1 MNPRIKMEKA
11 IGMSYGNI
19 GGLVVQ
25 KQGQI
30 IYENYY
36 KQYSR
41 ASYFH
46 LFSVTKSI
54 VSLLIG
60 IAIDEGLIESIDQ
73 KVLDF
78 FPDYIVRK
86 GEKTIQEVT
95 LRHLLTMTAPYRQK
109 KDDYNAFFSSK
120 DWVKASLDELGG
132 RDKIGDF
139 RYAPLIGP
147 DILSGILVKVTGES
161 VLEFA
166 NKKLFEPLG
175 IKVNETIQFESEK
188 AQLDWYKEDKKS
200 SWVAGPTGVH
210 TAGWG
215 ICLRAVDMA
224 KIGQLVLQEGRWED
238 GRLISSNW
246 LQEMKSVH
254 SKWEKEKLSYGYL
267 WWIIDEKEQCY
278 AAMGDGGNMI
288 YINESKELV
297 VAIAANLMPK
307 IADSTKLIKDYIEP
321 AFI

>member
-1 MNPRIKMEKA
+1 M
-11 IGMSYGNI
+11 
-19 GGLVVQ
+19 
-25 KQGQI
+25 
-30 IYENYY
+30 
-36 KQYSR
+36 
-41 ASYFH
+41 
-46 LFSVTKSI
+46 
-54 VSLLIG
+54 
-60 IAIDEGLIESIDQ
+60 
-73 KVLDF
+73 
-78 FPDYIVRK
+78 
-86 GEKTIQEVT
+86 
-95 LRHLLTMTAPYRQK
+95 
-109 KDDYNAFFSSK
+109 
-120 DWVKASLDELGG
+120 
-132 RDKIGDF
+132 
-139 RYAPLIGP
+139 
-147 DILSGILVKVTGES
+147 
-161 VLEFA
+161 
-166 NKKLFEPLG
+166 
-175 IKVNETIQFESEK
+175 
-188 AQLDWYKEDKKS
+188 
-200 SWVAGPTGVH
+200 H